1 MDIEELTSALRDPEH
16 APEPGT
22 VLAALDRKRRHRAR
36 QQWSVAGGCLAAAA
50 VVAAA
55 VVVLPRTTQNTSS
68 SSASAGSAIFAP
80 GSSSHSAAN
89 GARAGQPQSA
99 AGASANACTPLSLA
113 QRAADAV
120 RSGGSVVVADATASG
135 LAADGRK
142 RVVLRDVQTLR
153 GPRIASGATGEA
165 LAGFTS
171 GALHGQVFAIVLPAA
186 TAGGQTA
193 EAPATGTVLA
203 APVSDGTVR
212 FAGAGCWGTA
222 DISLT
227 TVEHLVAGT

>member
-1 MDIEELTSALRDPEH
+1 MDIEELTAALRDPEH

-22 VLAALDRKRRHRAR
+22 VLAALERKRRHRTR
-36 QQWSVAGGCLAAAA
+36 QRWSVAGGCLAAAA
-50 VVAAA
+50 VIAAA
-55 VVVLPRTTQNTSS
+55 VVVLPRTQNPGS
-68 SSASAGSAIFAP
+68 SSASAGRAIFAP
-80 GSSSHSAAN
+80 GSSPHSAAN

-120 RSGGSVVVADATASG
+120 RSGGSVVVADASASG
-135 LAADGRK
+135 LAADGRE

-165 LAGFTS
+165 LPGFTS
-171 GALHGQVFAIVLPAA
+171 GGLHGQVFAIVLPAA
-186 TAGGQTA
+186 TAGGQAT
-193 EAPATGTVLA
+193 EAPAAGTVLA
-203 APVSDGTVR
+203 APVSGGTVR

-222 DISLT
+222 DLSLT